1 MVLSSRNSTVIAMAG
16 RFKILFRGHR
26 GWSVSCDQAEL
37 FRADYELFGQ
47 HSGADTI
54 SGGWGATP
62 KGACSMRVRGGMC
75 NEHPSNGNGQSVS
88 GFVNSLDNGNNAM
101 IREFMPQEVQT
112 RLAGIGSALVIDNTN
127 ARVSFEKPTKLTL
140 SDGTTITFSIF
151 GCEMAP

>member
-1 MVLSSRNSTVIAMAG
+1 
-16 RFKILFRGHR
+16 
-26 GWSVSCDQAEL
+26 
-37 FRADYELFGQ
+37 
-47 HSGADTI
+47 
-54 SGGWGATP
+54 
-62 KGACSMRVRGGMC
+62 MC